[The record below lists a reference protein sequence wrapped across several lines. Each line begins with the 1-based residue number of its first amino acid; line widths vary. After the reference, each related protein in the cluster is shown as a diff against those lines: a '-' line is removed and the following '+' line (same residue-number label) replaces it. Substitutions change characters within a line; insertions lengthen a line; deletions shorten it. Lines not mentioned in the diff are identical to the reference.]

1 MSVIYSESGE
11 SITPEHFLGRKRKH
25 CCVKWLSFEGIPSLY
40 FWPFNCRLGF
50 HKTHVGFRGYEILF
64 SKWKYMAR
72 NLKGKE
78 SKERAML
85 LGQGINNPFTL
96 RSVMITQ
103 GQ

>member
-1 MSVIYSESGE
+1 
-11 SITPEHFLGRKRKH
+11 
-25 CCVKWLSFEGIPSLY
+25 
-40 FWPFNCRLGF
+40 
-50 HKTHVGFRGYEILF
+50 
-64 SKWKYMAR
+64 MAR